1 MSERKISR
9 VTMDDGTVVPVNHPV
24 SWPKEK
30 IKAFARLNRNNVNVT
45 KSETTVSDN
54 SSDFDFTIG
63 KKAGLALSRFA
74 VQFVP
79 DVFLYSREETEE
91 AYRRIASGETQ
102 SISAERERYARE
114 MAGVPQDAEL
124 SMMDE
129 VYTSMMDPFAL
140 ATGPSRAGANV
151 MTGIVNQTVRRMQ
164 GPLEKVVNPG
174 VVKSTAQ
181 ALGRTAAAA
190 PVNLTATAAGTVGG
204 MASADA
210 ANTLGLSPMLQEMA
224 GAVGGGVAGGS
235 TGFAAPALKT
245 AVYAGASGIQ
255 SAKSLPEILA
265 NSKIAAEK
273 KELRE
278 ATSPAEITR
287 AVDNL
292 VNMKQEIPSLELDG
306 IIGAMADNA
315 VARNW
320 IRKTSSENKSFQKE
334 ITDRLKRD
342 KERLS
347 ERTEVVTDIDPEN
360 PVTRVTVEDIA
371 RKQFKNEETKARNR
385 ADKINRNIDNA
396 MAKITVKLLGDKDA
410 VEVGSQANKLLDNKE
425 AAIRVEANK
434 LYNAAK
440 RIGKNVVLEPAEVYN
455 VWNQFKNVRLQD
467 VFGPNSATAKQLES
481 KWKPEEVETDD
492 GSPLVIPPKVT
503 GTDLISLKK
512 AVNTEITTL
521 SKKNRRDD
529 GTVSQILNRLYTTKN
544 IVNDAIKKKAQTAPE
559 FVKILKEADAFYYK
573 ELGLPMRAEGMR
585 DFTAKRFDE
594 GAASVLMNYE
604 KAMDYVKFVGPEGA
618 AVVRHAIRLKA
629 DNAGVVGKDGNVNA
643 QSLNTF
649 TRRHARLIEEF
660 GLREEFQNMV
670 GRLNTINETKT
681 RHNQAYAERAREQAN
696 GFFKLIRNNSLTAT
710 VSTMRKKPE
719 VLRKVMEDVN
729 LLNATEKDMVV
740 SALRKEFLDS
750 AYGNSKSMAE
760 FVKENLEFVNV
771 VFGSD
776 YANNIQRLAAISDTL
791 RMVDSLLLD
800 SIGRA
805 GTIDTLEQATGVSV
819 ASSAGTAF
827 NQILS
832 PRRKIITLVSR
843 SALAKGMEKFYKKS
857 AQVLA
862 DPDVV
867 KQLASPPET
876 LMRGV
881 KRGAVESAIKL
892 ADYYTQ
898 VLNGSLYMATVKGVY
913 GAEDVTTPA
922 EQEELIRGAEA
933 PQ

>member
-1 MSERKISR
+1 
-9 VTMDDGTVVPVNHPV
+9 MDDGTVVPVDHPV
-24 SWPKEK
+24 SWPESK

-79 DVFLYSREETEE
+79 DVFLYSRAETEE
-91 AYRRIASGETQ
+91 AYRKIASGETDN
-102 SISAERERYARE
+102 ISAERERKARE
-114 MAGVPQDAEL
+114 MSGVPQDAEL

-129 VYTSMMDPFAL
+129 VYTSLMDPLAW
-140 ATGPSRAGANV
+140 ATGPSRVGAKQI
-151 MTGIVNQTVRRMQ
+151 TGLLNQAVNKVQ
-164 GPLEKVVNPG
+164 GPLEQVLNPG

-204 MASADA
+204 MATADA

-224 GAVGGGVAGGS
+224 GAVGGGVAGGG
-235 TGFAAPALKT
+235 TGFAAPAIKT

-255 SAKSLPEILA
+255 SAKSLPEVLA
-265 NSKIAAEK
+265 NSKIEAEK
-273 KELRE
+273 RELRN
-278 ATSPAEITR
+278 ATSPTEITR

-292 VNMKQEIPSLELDG
+292 VTMKQEIPTLELDG

-334 ITDRLKRD
+334 ITDRLNRD

-347 ERTEVVTDIDPEN
+347 ERTEVVANIDPEN
-360 PVTRVTVEDIA
+360 PVTRTTVEDIA
-371 RKQFKNEETKARNR
+371 RKQFKNEETKSRNR
-385 ADKINRNIDNA
+385 VDRINRNIDNA

-410 VEVGSQANKLLDNKE
+410 VDVGALANKLLDNKE
-425 AAIRVEANK
+425 TAIRKEANE
-434 LYNAAK
+434 LYNVAK
-440 RIGKNVVLEPAEVYN
+440 KIGKNVVLEPSEVYS

-467 VFGPNSATAKQLES
+467 VFGPNSATAKQLEA

-512 AVNTEITTL
+512 AVNTEITAL

-544 IVNDAIKKKAQTAPE
+544 IVNSAIKKKAQTAPE

-594 GAASVLMNYE
+594 AAASVLMNYE
-604 KAMDYVKFVGPEGA
+604 KAMDYVRFVGPEGV

-649 TRRHARLIEEF
+649 TRRHAKLIDEF
-660 GLREEFQNMV
+660 GLRAEFENMV
-670 GRLNTINETKT
+670 GRLNTISETRT
-681 RHNQAYAERAREQAN
+681 RHNQAYAERSREQAN
-696 GFFKLIRNNSLTAT
+696 GFFKLIRNNTLPST
-710 VSTMRKKPE
+710 VSAMRRKPE
-719 VLRKVMEDVN
+719 VLKKVMEDVN
-729 LLNATEKDMVV
+729 LLNTTEKDMVL
-740 SALRKEFLDS
+740 SALRKEFLES
-750 AYGNSKSMAE
+750 SYGNTKSMEEFIKDNSE
-760 FVKENLEFVNV
+760 FVDA
-771 VFGSD
+771 VFGSE
-776 YANNIQRLAAISDTL
+776 YSNNIKRLAAISDTL
-791 RMVDSLLLD
+791 KKVDSLLLD

-819 ASSAGTAF
+819 ASTTGTAF

-832 PRRKIITLVSR
+832 TRRKIITLVSR
-843 SALAKGMEKFYKKS
+843 STLAKGMEKFYKKS

-876 LMRGV
+876 FMKGV
-881 KRGAVESAIKL
+881 KNGLVDSAINL

-922 EQEELIRGAEA
+922 EQEELIRGAVA